1 MDYNLLRSAVLKE
14 LKVGDAVLHADCEDE
29 ITVKYKGNLQV
40 LFEYSQGPAQLL
52 AFDSQHSFKL
62 KPLCWVEGKPVYKG
76 DKLYWGKLDPKIDSA
91 LEVSGMTT
99 DYVLGVQVIVFTS
112 GTRFSPKNASWTSP
126 KSVPSFQVEGKD
138 VFPGDEVYYYGSD
151 RSRWGTKVRV
161 TKHARVIDEYGE
173 VCSVVNYTK
182 GADTFRLAKQC
193 VIGDHFFPEPVREP
207 LSDWITYYTPQFTPP
222 CGYTAFTWYGCASD
236 HTYLR
241 NGLIHLTALAAA
253 EHTEALKALSRG
265 KQ

>member
-1 MDYNLLRSAVLKE
+1 MDYSLLRPAVLKD
-14 LKVGDAVLHADCEDE
+14 LKVGDAILHADCEDE

-40 LFEYSQGPAQLL
+40 LFECSKGPAQLL

-91 LEVSGMTT
+91 LEVSSMTT

-112 GTRFSPKNASWTSP
+112 GTSFSPKSASWTSL

-151 RSRWGTKVRV
+151 SSRWGTKVRV
-161 TKHARVIDEYGE
+161 TEHARVIDEYGE

-182 GADTFRLAKQC
+182 GADTFRLTKQC
-193 VIGDHFFPEPVREP
+193 VIGDHFFPEPVRKP
-207 LSDWITYYTPQFTPP
+207 PPVGITYYTPQFTTP
-222 CGYTAFTWYGCASD
+222 CGYMVFTWYGCASD
-236 HTYLR
+236 HAYLS
-241 NGLIHLTALAAA
+241 NGLIHLTKKAAVG
-253 EHTEALKALSRG
+253 HTEALKALSRG